1 METFN
6 LEVPAATINVES
18 RGVVLPINVAA
29 IPHDV
34 LRQVILHGIKQKVAD
49 AASGAAMAVWK
60 SVKGDD
66 APKPSRDQLTSFAE
80 AHDAAIKETTLTMM
94 QKAADALLEGRW
106 QIRES
111 GGTVTKWT
119 EEQSIALDMAK
130 SALTAIFTTAL
141 AKASPNAKPTATN
154 FVAMS
159 EKVAAFFK
167 QNDKRPTWDDKAVIA
182 WIDKQAGNG
191 GRDFMA
197 EARAELERRAAA
209 VEEMGASLDDMLGD
223 L

>member
-1 METFN
+1 MEVFN
-6 LEVPAATINVES
+6 LEVPAVTVNVES

-60 SVKGDD
+60 SVKGDE
-66 APKPSRDQLTSFAE
+66 APKPSRDQLADFAE

-119 EEQSIALDMAK
+119 EEQSVALDMAK
-130 SALTAIFTTAL
+130 SALTAIFTAAL
-141 AKASPNAKPTATN
+141 AKAAPGMKPTAAN
-154 FVAMS
+154 FVKLS
-159 EKVAAFFK
+159 DKVAAFFK
-167 QNDKRPTWDDKAVIA
+167 ANEKRPTWDDQAVMD
-182 WIDKQAGNG
+182 WIKRQLAEGK
-191 GRDFMA
+191 RDFMA
-197 EARAELERRAAA
+197 EARAELARRAAA
-209 VEEMGASLDDMLGD
+209 VEGMGKELDSLLAD